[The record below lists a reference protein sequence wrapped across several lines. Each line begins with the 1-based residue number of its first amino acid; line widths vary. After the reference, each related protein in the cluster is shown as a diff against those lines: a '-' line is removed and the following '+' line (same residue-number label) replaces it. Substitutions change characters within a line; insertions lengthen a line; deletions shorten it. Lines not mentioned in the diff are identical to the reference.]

1 MRAKPSP
8 QHQVS
13 EQIGKELR
21 AIYDGVLHEP
31 IPDRFRA
38 LLERLGDDMP
48 STAADARGTFA
59 PRSRV
64 AAAAARAPAP
74 RTSLARRA
82 V

>member
-1 MRAKPSP
+1 MNRKPSP

-31 IPDRFRA
+31 IPDRFHA
-38 LLERLGDDMP
+38 LIERLGDEMA
-48 STAADARGTFA
+48 STANDVPGAFA

-64 AAAAARAPAP
+64 VAAAARVPA
-74 RTSLARRA
+74 RAGMSRR
-82 V
+82 VG